1 MRRLILDAG
10 PLIALVSRQDHYHR
24 EATLGFR
31 QLPQVF
37 GEVLT
42 PLSIV
47 FEVYKFVS
55 REASAEKAQRLLKI
69 LSQETV
75 IIPIDNLLFLDIY
88 DLVLHLANWQ
98 GSLEDASVVIFAQK
112 YNAEIWTLDYRD
124 LGYFKQLRFWT
135 PSI

>member
-24 EATLGFR
+24 DATLGFR

-42 PLSIV
+42 PLPIV

-55 REASAEKAQRLLKI
+55 REASAETAQGLLKV
-69 LSQETV
+69 LQQETV
-75 IIPIDNLLFLDIY
+75 IIPLESERFLEVY
-88 DLVLHLANWQ
+88 DLVLCLVNWQ

-124 LGYFKQLRFWT
+124 LGYFKQLHFWT
-135 PSI
+135 PST